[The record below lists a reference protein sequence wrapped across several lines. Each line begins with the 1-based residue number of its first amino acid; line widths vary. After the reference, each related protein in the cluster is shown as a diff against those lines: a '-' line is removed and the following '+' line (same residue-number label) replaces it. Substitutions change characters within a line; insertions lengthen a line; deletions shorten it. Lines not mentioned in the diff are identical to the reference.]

1 MSPVDESEVETF
13 HVLMQRVREGDQ
25 EAAWTLLETYGR
37 FVLHVVRQHLSPQL
51 RSKFD
56 SMDFVQNVWASFFR
70 EPEAIRDFS
79 HPKDLVNYLRAMA
92 RNKLGMEA
100 RRRLQTAK
108 YDIGRE
114 ASLVS
119 GESEKSPEVE
129 SDRQDTRQP
138 TPSQIAM
145 AREQWQRW
153 LARQTPCHREVVR
166 MRFSGASYE
175 EIAQSLNINERTA
188 RRVVERLMLTID

>member
-1 MSPVDESEVETF
+1 MSQAHESGIETF
-13 HVLMQRVREGDQ
+13 HALMQRVRDGDQ
-25 EAAWTLLETYGR
+25 EAAWTLLDTYGR

-100 RRRLQTAK
+100 RRRFQTAK
-108 YDIGRE
+108 YDVGRE
-114 ASLVS
+114 ASLTS
-119 GESEKSPEVE
+119 ESEKSPASEP
-129 SDRQDTRQP
+129 DQLDTRQP

-145 AREQWQRW
+145 VREQWQRW
-153 LARQTPCHREVVR
+153 LARQTPCHQEVVR
-166 MRFSGASYE
+166 MRFSGASYD
-175 EIAQSLNINERTA
+175 EIAQSLQINERTA